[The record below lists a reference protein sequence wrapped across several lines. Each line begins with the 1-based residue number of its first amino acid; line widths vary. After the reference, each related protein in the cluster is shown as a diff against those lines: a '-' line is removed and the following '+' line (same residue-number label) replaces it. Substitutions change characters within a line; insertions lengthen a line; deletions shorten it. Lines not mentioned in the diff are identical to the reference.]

1 MAGRSFVPIFHGCRS
16 VQSLSRTCKRAL
28 QQRLFSNGAI
38 PPLNEPLPNMPAPP
52 PDMVSGADWQ
62 NRHDHVTHV
71 TTLDNGIKVASEDSF
86 GQFSTVGVVVDA
98 GSRYE
103 VDYPSGLSH
112 LLEKLAFQSTAEF
125 RSNDDIMQ
133 ELEKFG
139 GMADC
144 SSFRDAIIYGTSC
157 FTSGLSTVMKV
168 LSQAVF
174 QPKLTDQEIEE
185 QKMVVQFELENLE
198 MRPDPEPVLT
208 DLIHAAAFR
217 DNTVGLPKLCPPE
230 NIGKFNSTILQ
241 DYMKRYYQPSRIVIA
256 GVNVDHQHLVELTND
271 NFVNKSPMWYREGEA
286 TESPDRSIAQY
297 TGGIVKDHRTEPRI
311 NPGPTPLP
319 DLVHLSIGLETCH
332 YDDPDFF
339 AFTVLNTMM
348 GGGGSFSA
356 GGPGKGMYSRLY
368 LNVLNRYHWIYAAT
382 AYHHSY
388 SDTGLFCIHSS
399 SHPSQ
404 LRDLTH
410 VIVKEYFTLIN
421 GPINEVEVARAKKQ
435 LQSMLMMNLES
446 RVIVF
451 EDIGRQVLGL
461 HKRKSAQELFQSIEN
476 VTVNDIKRV
485 SSRMLA
491 SKPSVAA
498 LGNLANLPKF
508 EEIERAFGNRG
519 AFSGAS
525 RFFLFRN

>member
-1 MAGRSFVPIFHGCRS
+1 MMAGRSFVPIFHGCRS
-16 VQSLSRTCKRAL
+16 IHSLRRTFRRAL
-28 QQRLFSNGAI
+28 QKRLFSNGAI
-38 PPLNEPLPNMPAPP
+38 PPLNEPLPNMPAPA
-52 PDMVSGADWQ
+52 PDMVCGADWQ

-86 GQFSTVGVVVDA
+86 GQFSTVGVVIDA

-112 LLEKLAFQSTAEF
+112 LLEKLAFQSTVEF
-125 RSNDDIMQ
+125 QSNDDIMQ

-157 FTSGLSTVMKV
+157 FTSGLPTVMKV

-174 QPKLTDQEIEE
+174 QPQLTDQEIEE

-256 GVNVDHQHLVELTND
+256 GVNVDHQHLADLTND
-271 NFVNKSPMWYREGEA
+271 YFVNKPPMWQREGEA

-297 TGGIVKDHRTEPRI
+297 TGGIVKVFWNT
-311 NPGPTPLP
+311 PG
-319 DLVHLSIGLETCH
+319 HLLSSYVNVMCI
-332 YDDPDFF
+332 DF
-339 AFTVLNTMM
+339 
-348 GGGGSFSA
+348 
-356 GGPGKGMYSRLY
+356 
-368 LNVLNRYHWIYAAT
+368 
-382 AYHHSY
+382 
-388 SDTGLFCIHSS
+388 
-399 SHPSQ
+399 Q

-476 VTVNDIKRV
+476 VTVDDIKRV

-498 LGNLANLPKF
+498 LGNLTNLPKF
-508 EEIERAFGNRG
+508 EEIERAFCNRG
-519 AFSGAS
+519 TFSGAS

>member
-1 MAGRSFVPIFHGCRS
+1 MAGRSLVPIFQDCTSFHRLNGTFRYA
-16 VQSLSRTCKRAL
+16 VRT
-28 QQRLFSNGAI
+28 RLFSNGTI
-38 PPLNEPLPNMPAPP
+38 PPLNEPLPYLPAPG
-52 PDMVSGADWQ
+52 MVGRADWQ

-71 TTLDNGIKVASEDSF
+71 TTLENGIRVASEDSF
-86 GQFSTVGVVVDA
+86 GQFSTVGVVIDA

-103 VDYPSGLSH
+103 VDYPAGLSH
-112 LLEKLAFQSTAEF
+112 LLEKLAFQSTVEF
-125 RSNDDIMQ
+125 QNNDDFTQ

-144 SSFRDAIIYGTSC
+144 SSFRDAIIYGASC
-157 FTSGLSTVMKV
+157 FTSGLPTVMKV
-168 LSQAVF
+168 LSEGVL
-174 QPKLTDQEIEE
+174 QPRLTDQEIEE
-185 QKMVVQFELENLE
+185 QKMVVQFELENIE

-208 DLIHAAAFR
+208 DMIHAAAFR
-217 DNTVGLPKLCPPE
+217 DNTLGLPKLCPPE
-230 NIGKFNSTILQ
+230 NIGKFNSSILQ
-241 DYMKRYYQPSRIVIA
+241 DYLRTYYQPSRMVIA
-256 GVNVDHQHLVELTND
+256 GVNVDHQHLIDLTNEY
-271 NFVNKSPMWYREGEA
+271 FFKKPPVWHKGGEKSA
-286 TESPDRSIAQY
+286 SPDRSIAQY
-297 TGGIVKDHRTEPRI
+297 TGGFIKDHRAEPRI

-319 DLVHLSIGLETCH
+319 ELAHLSIGLETCH

-388 SDTGLFCIHSS
+388 ADSGLFCIHGS

-404 LRDLTH
+404 LRDLTQ
-410 VIVKEYFTLIN
+410 VLVKEYFNLVS
-421 GPINEVEVARAKKQ
+421 GSVNEVEVARAKKQ

-461 HKRKSAQELFQSIEN
+461 NKRKSAQELFQSIEN
-476 VTVNDIKRV
+476 VSVDDIKRV

-491 SKPSVAA
+491 TKPSVAA

-508 EEIERAFGNRG
+508 EDIQRAFTNGG
-519 AFSGAS
+519 HFSGAS
-525 RFFLFRN
+525 RFFRFRN